1 MKILMLVVFPY
12 TSNDQIKNEIKNII
26 TIKTVSKRIKYLGK
40 IVTRVVRLIFWKLQ
54 NIIER
59 N

>member
-1 MKILMLVVFPY
+1 MLVVFPY

-40 IVTRVVRLIFWKLQ
+40 IVTRVVRLIF
-54 NIIER
+54 
-59 N
+59 